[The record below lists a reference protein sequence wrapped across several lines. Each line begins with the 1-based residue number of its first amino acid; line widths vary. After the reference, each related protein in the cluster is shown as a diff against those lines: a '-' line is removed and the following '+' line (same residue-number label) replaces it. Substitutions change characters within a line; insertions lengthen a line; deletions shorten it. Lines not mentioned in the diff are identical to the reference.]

1 MSSWMD
7 QSFLNELF
15 VPVLDALIE
24 RFLVVRGR
32 ERRILLM
39 LGCKLRKACFGAQ
52 GSLTQTITFLSLRVL
67 LLVIGQEVQMLIC
80 GPCLVV
86 LVKARSDSAGCLMR
100 IFAETLLARLILNLR
115 TGRLSM

>member
-32 ERRILLM
+32 ERRIQLM
-39 LGCKLRKACFGAQ
+39 LGCKLRKACLGAQ

-67 LLVIGQEVQMLIC
+67 LLVIGHEVQIFIW
-80 GPCLVV
+80 GPCLVA
-86 LVKARSDSAGCLMR
+86 LDKARSDWAGCLMR
-100 IFAETLLARLILNLR
+100 IIEETLLARLILNLR